1 MDCLSFSKHL
11 IEFIRNAN
19 VSKTHA
25 EQLITL
31 IQSGLPQPNTL
42 PNNYSDLLKLL
53 SVEDIFIKRLLCI
66 NCKSDLSTTST
77 KCLKCTNDNSERL
90 ALVFDA
96 IQEIV
101 FTRTYDRLCSTIDTY
116 RETFTKQKID
126 HDINDIVYNQNYRTL
141 CDSNPYPF
149 LTILLHLDG
158 ISLGKSNTQ
167 CLWILNGSIIEL
179 PPAIRTR
186 RQNNLILSL
195 WIGNEHPNV
204 ELWLNRCFH
213 QLLDLKYKGKLS
225 I

>member
-1 MDCLSFSKHL
+1 
-11 IEFIRNAN
+11 
-19 VSKTHA
+19 
-25 EQLITL
+25 
-31 IQSGLPQPNTL
+31 
-42 PNNYSDLLKLL
+42 
-53 SVEDIFIKRLLCI
+53 EDIFIKRLLCI

-213 QLLDLKYKGKLS
+213 QLLDLKYK
-225 I
+225 